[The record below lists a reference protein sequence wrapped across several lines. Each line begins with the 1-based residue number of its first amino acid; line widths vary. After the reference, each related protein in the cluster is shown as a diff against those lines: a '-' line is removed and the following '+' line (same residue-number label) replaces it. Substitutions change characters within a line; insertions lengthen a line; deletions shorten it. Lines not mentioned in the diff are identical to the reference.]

1 MVVSNKVKVLFLT
14 ILFLIFNSVN
24 SFAEK
29 TISSGDGVSS
39 NLNPSSKWIQL
50 ADTKIGKVESFIFNR
65 DKNPQSGAKR
75 MTWEGILPTDSPE
88 KTSCKKE
95 CLANYGQGSE
105 VSSCDDKAWNNCM
118 AYMDWG
124 FLHLHRECK
133 GSHEAECQA
142 CWSKHTQTCYDKAFK
157 NCLDYCK

>member
-1 MVVSNKVKVLFLT
+1 MVVSNKVKALFLTVLFL
-14 ILFLIFNSVN
+14 ILSSGN

-29 TISSGDGVSS
+29 IVSPENRTS
-39 NLNPSSKWIQL
+39 LNLNPSSKWVQL
-50 ADTKIGKVESFIFNR
+50 AEINEVESFIFNR
-65 DKNPQSGAKR
+65 DKNPGSGNQR
-75 MTWEGILPTDSPE
+75 MTWEGVLASDSPE
-88 KTSCKKE
+88 KASCKKK
-95 CLANYGQGSE
+95 CLANYGQGSD

-133 GSHEAECQA
+133 GSHKAECKA
-142 CWSKHTQTCYDKAFK
+142 CWNKHTQSCYDKSFQ